1 MIKPSNPG
9 RGAWKYARK
18 IFLIQHQS
26 SAQKVLNTHSR
37 FCLTPPIH
45 FWVTDHEGLY
55 FDSTTA
61 YLCRYDQFHC
71 LYEDWLFQLL
81 GPLGK
86 QGFEL
91 SYKNTLLDFIC
102 RHMQCGRAFFEEN
115 VTQMQKNKRKTIT
128 KWLSWYWP
136 TRYNYSFWSVLWH
149 LCDLHWSLRF
159 YLYLYIYIY
168 ISFLGCKLWFE
179 MRNRKKKLC
188 LSNNAADKQH
198 CLMICCH
205 LNWLI
210 HIHITFRLAQSTQ
223 DPLQIRLF
231 PSGTCCSAPWIV
243 KDCWFICIFLMKSVC
258 SYLRLT
264 IIKNVVS

>member
-1 MIKPSNPG
+1 M
-9 RGAWKYARK
+9 
-18 IFLIQHQS
+18 
-26 SAQKVLNTHSR
+26 
-37 FCLTPPIH
+37 FCDICVICIEV
-45 FWVTDHEGLY
+45 W
-55 FDSTTA
+55 
-61 YLCRYDQFHC
+61 
-71 LYEDWLFQLL
+71 
-81 GPLGK
+81 
-86 QGFEL
+86 
-91 SYKNTLLDFIC
+91 DF
-102 RHMQCGRAFFEEN
+102 
-115 VTQMQKNKRKTIT
+115 T
-128 KWLSWYWP
+128 
-136 TRYNYSFWSVLWH
+136 
-149 LCDLHWSLRF
+149 
-159 YLYLYIYIY
+159 YIYTYIY

-231 PSGTCCSAPWIV
+231 PSGTYCSAPWIV

-264 IIKNVVS
+264 IIKKCCILSLCSHLCLIFKISVMLNTSAVQQNRLFPGSQTTCSTVLLR